1 MCNLSTYIK
10 GDNLMGIR
18 LTKAR
23 RYPGDG
29 YHYVIC
35 DVCGFKLRAKDCVLV
50 SDKYNYL
57 NNMLVCKKDYEE
69 SNPQDRIKAVRERQ
83 ISNPKMIRVESAN
96 RYGFASEPDE
106 IETADAS
113 DPTGRV
119 ASAARELTVIGAS
132 DSFVELQWQGPLDSG
147 SSPATGYKIER
158 ESPVGGG
165 FSTLVTTSS
174 PAQYYKD
181 TTVSSGTQYNYR
193 VSIVNDAGIGAT
205 SNEASIT
212 TNS

>member
-1 MCNLSTYIK
+1 MKLVTGN
-10 GDNLMGIR
+10 R
-18 LTKAR
+18 H
-23 RYPGDG
+23 PGGG

-35 DVCGFKLRAKDCVLV
+35 ALCGSKKRAKDCILV
-50 SDKYNYL
+50 NEKYNRL
-57 NNMLVCKKDYEE
+57 NNLLVCKEDYTPVH
-69 SNPQDRIKAVRERQ
+69 PQDIPKVVKERQ
-83 ISNPKMIRVESAN
+83 ISNPKLIR
-96 RYGFASEPDE
+96 DE
-106 IETADAS
+106 QADTFS
-113 DPTGRV
+113 TVTGGRT
-119 ASAARELTVIGAS
+119 ASAPRELSVIGAS
-132 DSFVELQWQGPLDSG
+132 DSFVELEWLGPLDPG
-147 SSPATGYKIER
+147 SSSASGYKIER